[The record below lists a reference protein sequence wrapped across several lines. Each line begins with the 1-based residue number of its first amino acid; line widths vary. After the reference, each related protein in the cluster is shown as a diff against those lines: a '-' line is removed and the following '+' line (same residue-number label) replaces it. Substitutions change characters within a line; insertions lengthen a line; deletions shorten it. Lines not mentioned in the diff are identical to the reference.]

1 MRDGCPKLCI
11 SAEWFAFC
19 APENDAF
26 LQNGSRFAFPTMM
39 HFCSM
44 VRVLRSPKLCISA
57 EWFTFCV
64 PQGSAFLLNG

>member
-1 MRDGCPKLCI
+1 MDDYGMRDGCPKLCI

-26 LQNGSRFAFPTMM
+26 LPNGSRFAFPTMM

-44 VRVLRSPKLCISA
+44 VRILCSQA
-57 EWFTFCV
+57 
-64 PQGSAFLLNG
+64 